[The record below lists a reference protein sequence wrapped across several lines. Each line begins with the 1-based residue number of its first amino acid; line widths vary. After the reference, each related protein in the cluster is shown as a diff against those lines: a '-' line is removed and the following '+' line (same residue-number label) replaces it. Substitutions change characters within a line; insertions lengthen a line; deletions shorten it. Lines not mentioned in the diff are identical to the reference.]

1 MGLLDD
7 SFGVLRRGLSYSSLR
22 HELISDNI
30 ANVSTPG
37 YRRKDLEFSGILQ
50 SNISKLLPLQTTQS
64 NHMPLNTESL
74 DRHFRV
80 TYPSDTDTK
89 SDGNNVDLDKE
100 VIAMT
105 DNSLYYNTL
114 TTVLGRKLRG
124 LKMVISERIA

>member
-7 SFGVLRRGLSYSSLR
+7 SFGVLRRGLTYSSLR

-30 ANVSTPG
+30 ANASTPG
-37 YRRKDLEFSGILQ
+37 YQRKDLEFSGILQ
-50 SNISKLLPLQTTQS
+50 ANMSQVLPLRMTQS
-64 NHMPLNTESL
+64 RHMPLNTESL
-74 DRHFRV
+74 DRFFRV
-80 TYPSDTDTK
+80 MHPSDTDTK

-114 TTVLGRKLRG
+114 TTVLSRKLRI
-124 LKMVISERIA
+124 LKTAVSERIA